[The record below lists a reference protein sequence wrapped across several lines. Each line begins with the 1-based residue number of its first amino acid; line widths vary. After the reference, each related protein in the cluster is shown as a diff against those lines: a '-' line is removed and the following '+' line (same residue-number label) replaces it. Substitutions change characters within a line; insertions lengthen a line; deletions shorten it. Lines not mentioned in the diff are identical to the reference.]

1 MKDKKSF
8 LRTSFA
14 GCVREFIMSVVKSH
28 CSEQFHIEDVTS
40 CLHHLNKADAAFGF
54 SSFRY

>member
-1 MKDKKSF
+1 
-8 LRTSFA
+8 
-14 GCVREFIMSVVKSH
+14 MSVVKSH

-54 SSFRY
+54 SSFRYWLFM